1 MNLIKHV
8 KETQLTDSYNRI
20 VKLKNMNTEGS
31 SNVQY
36 QKLQIDDSML
46 KEKHPLLHS
55 LRIPFIPH
63 IISTIL
69 YEIIKLLEQF
79 PNINIL
85 SIKHWRSTESTV
97 INITK

>member
-1 MNLIKHV
+1 M
-8 KETQLTDSYNRI
+8 KETQITDCCNI
-20 VKLKNMNTEGS
+20 IIKWIHINIKDL

-36 QKLQIDDSML
+36 RKLQIDDSML

-69 YEIIKLLEQF
+69 YEIIKLSVQF
-79 PNINIL
+79 PNRNIL
-85 SIKHWRSTESTV
+85 SIKHWRDTE
-97 INITK
+97 